1 MSTIRN
7 RYLVAGFTI
16 VELLLVIVVIGI
28 LATITIVSYNG
39 IQKKGWDTS
48 VQSDLDSIAGILE
61 GSRVRS
67 VPQEFPR
74 TKATLDTLG
83 IKATKSAY
91 DTTIAYNMIYCIANS
106 GANAYQEFLLVAKS
120 RSGAIFAM
128 TQDGFKAN
136 SYTQANLT
144 ANFCSDQGMGL
155 VSNGLYAVNTWQ
167 TWVQN

>member
-1 MSTIRN
+1 MSTINN
-7 RYLVAGFTI
+7 RYLRAGFTI
-16 VELLLVIVVIGI
+16 VEVLIVITVIGI
-28 LATITIVSYNG
+28 LASIVIVSYNG
-39 IQKKGWDTS
+39 IQKKGYDTS
-48 VQSDLDSIAGILE
+48 VQSDLDSIAGLLE

-67 VPQEFPR
+67 TPQEFPR
-74 TKATLDTLG
+74 TKAILDTLD

-91 DTTIAYNMIYCIANS
+91 DTTVTYNMIYCIANS

-120 RSGAIFAM
+120 KSGAIFAM

-136 SYTQANLT
+136 TYTQANLT

-155 VSNGLYAVNTWQ
+155 VSNGMYAANTWQ

>member
-1 MSTIRN
+1 MSTIKN
-7 RYLVAGFTI
+7 RYLRAGFTI
-16 VELLLVIVVIGI
+16 VELLIVITVIGI
-28 LATITIVSYNG
+28 LASIVIVSYNG
-39 IQKKGWDTS
+39 AQKKGWDAS
-48 VQSDLDSIAGILE
+48 VQSDLDSIAGLLE

-67 VPQEFPR
+67 SPQEFPR
-74 TKATLDTLG
+74 TKAILDTLN

-91 DTTIAYNMIYCIANS
+91 DTTITYNMIYCIANT

-120 RSGAIFAM
+120 RSGTIFAM

-136 SYTQANLT
+136 TYTQANLT
-144 ANFCSDQGMGL
+144 VNFCSDQGMGL

>member
-1 MSTIRN
+1 MSGIKK
-7 RYLVAGFTI
+7 RYLSAGFTI

-28 LATITIVSYNG
+28 LASIVIVNYNG
-39 IQKKGWDTS
+39 VQKRGWDAS
-48 VQSDLDSIAGILE
+48 VRSDLDAIAGILE
-61 GSRVRS
+61 SSRVS
-67 VPQEFPR
+67 STPQEFPR
-74 TKATLDTLG
+74 TKATLDTLN

-91 DTTIAYNMIYCIANS
+91 DTTITYNMIYCIANS

-120 RSGAIFAM
+120 RSGAIFSM
-128 TQDGFKAN
+128 THDGFKAN